1 MKTQVHLSVV
11 WCVFIFIFFL
21 SSGLGFVGRNLVCY
35 LVENSLCSKVLVPD
49 STENTTVH
57 LLFCSITFSMYN
69 ILQVLHTYISL
80 FKMPKITNIY
90 LLKNENNYSKSTL
103 KGNVEVNPIKHSLTN
118 KIRIKMNKMPTSKV
132 FACKNK
138 STSSRMYLK

>member
-11 WCVFIFIFFL
+11 WCVFIVFFL
-21 SSGLGFVGRNLVCY
+21 VLRSWICWQKSGLLSGGKQSVFKGTILT
-35 LVENSLCSKVLVPD
+35 VENCTSFI
-49 STENTTVH
+49 
-57 LLFCSITFSMYN
+57 LLHYFFNVQHSVS
-69 ILQVLHTYISL
+69 VTYIHSL

-138 STSSRMYLK
+138 STSSRMYSK